1 MIPWQFRLSLLR
13 AYRLSATC
21 RSTGMIPWKPVWAL
35 SARSNARLRCS
46 KAIPRWMCHCL
57 VWKQAENSMEDSIT
71 PWIQPWPFQRWT
83 TKAHDAAPKMGK
95 KNMNNNSHGLFGVAN
110 GCQEV
115 EGQALATAVCI
126 GLFSAR
132 RRSRDPRFLVLNH
145 GGGWRGIRSVPICV
159 NAPLPPIKIS

>member
-1 MIPWQFRLSLLR
+1 MRQMIPWQFRLSLLR
-13 AYRLSATC
+13 AYRLSATG

-95 KNMNNNSHGLFGVAN
+95 KTWKTTAMDYLELPMVAKRWRAKLWQQQFASDFFRQGVDH
-110 GCQEV
+110 ET
-115 EGQALATAVCI
+115 LA
-126 GLFSAR
+126 FSY
-132 RRSRDPRFLVLNH
+132 
-145 GGGWRGIRSVPICV
+145 
-159 NAPLPPIKIS
+159 